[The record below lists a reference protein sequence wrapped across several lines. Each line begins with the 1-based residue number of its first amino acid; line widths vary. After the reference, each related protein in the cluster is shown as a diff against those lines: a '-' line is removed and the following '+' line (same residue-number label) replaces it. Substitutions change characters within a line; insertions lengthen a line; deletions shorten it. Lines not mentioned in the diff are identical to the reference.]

1 MMPTEHHRRAST
13 EAIPLGQRI
22 TVLMT
27 LFAVAAPIAGLAG
40 YVYWRIAIKDGEVA
54 QDEKHTP

>member
-1 MMPTEHHRRAST
+1 
-13 EAIPLGQRI
+13 
-22 TVLMT
+22 MT